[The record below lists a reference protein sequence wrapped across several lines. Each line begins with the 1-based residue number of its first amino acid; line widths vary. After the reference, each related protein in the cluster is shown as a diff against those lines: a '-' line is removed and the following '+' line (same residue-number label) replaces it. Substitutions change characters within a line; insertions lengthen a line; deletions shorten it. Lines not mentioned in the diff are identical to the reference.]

1 MANETQ
7 RCFIQKPCQRPTARL
22 NWIVLYLSF
31 LSTWKKKIRQLV
43 IRTVT
48 LTNTTEDGKL
58 FLCYA
63 HKHREKKKISQC
75 WLTKMPCNIDDEN
88 KASHNKLQ
96 SYWDDFLFNNES
108 PSASR
113 VNTASVF
120 CECQHACVSEEKRGR
135 EKKKTSIL
143 NENKTSIFNLHWE
156 QAGMQSQ
163 KQNGDSKLRLSVAC
177 KSHPDQPAAVS
188 LSPTSFWLTGFLKC
202 VDYKYL

>member
-31 LSTWKKKIRQLV
+31 LSTWKKKKRQLV

-120 CECQHACVSEEKRGR
+120 CVCQHACVSEEKRGR
-135 EKKKTSIL
+135 EKKKHLSSTRTKLLYLICT
-143 NENKTSIFNLHWE
+143 ENK
-156 QAGMQSQ
+156 Q
-163 KQNGDSKLRLSVAC
+163 AC
-177 KSHPDQPAAVS
+177 KVKNKTGIAS
-188 LSPTSFWLTGFLKC
+188 WGFLWHANHIRTNQLLWAYPPHLC
-202 VDYKYL
+202 DWQDF